1 MFDYVLPAEYLS
13 AALPT
18 ELIEKEGDVW
28 VRNSSDVRVFDS
40 KLRNCLRALS
50 SPKLSAGGGFRYRR
64 SKQQAEIR
72 DSQRWHNY
80 YHNDAHLTHPGSS
93 KPPVAATLTSTQ
105 LVAQRA
111 VEKFTVVGGVN
122 SKYKWTYHHEPTR
135 SHDSDEAGVTSST
148 SSSAGIPGRD
158 FMTFRISGD
167 GFLTGQI
174 QSMVGVLICVMQG
187 WLPFDFIAFSQ
198 RPDVIIETPLAP
210 KGLLFLSE
218 TRYDWHSNRHNIFDH
233 KNFPA
238 FDRTIYK
245 RIDGQVDD
253 TSDTQQQEIE
263 KEDVSLLPY
272 QGDDGYNNNSNFY
285 FNRSLVGH
293 ASKAILHRIVHSE
306 STQEVSIERWMT
318 DMREVVCPRIRQKMD
333 VRELTPAF

>member
-1 MFDYVLPAEYLS
+1 MQEQHCTARVFDYILPAEYLS
-13 AALPT
+13 AAFPT
-18 ELIEKEGDVW
+18 ELIEREGDVW
-28 VRNSSDVRVFDS
+28 VSNRSDVRAFDS
-40 KLRNCLRALS
+40 KLRDCLRALS

-80 YHNDAHLTHPGSS
+80 YHNDAHVTHTEGS
-93 KPPVAATLTSTQ
+93 KPPTAVTLTSTQ

-111 VEKFTVVGGVN
+111 VERFTVVGGVN
-122 SKYKWTYHHEPTR
+122 SKYKWTYRSPTR
-135 SHDSDEAGVTSST
+135 SHDSQEPSSS
-148 SSSAGIPGRD
+148 SSSAENQGRD

-187 WLPFDFIAFSQ
+187 WLPQEFIAFSQ
-198 RPDVIIETPLAP
+198 RPEVIIETPMAP

-245 RIDGQVDD
+245 RIDGNDN
-253 TSDTQQQEIE
+253 SSSATQQQEVVDE
-263 KEDVSLLPY
+263 EDASLLPCK
-272 QGDDGYNNNSNFY
+272 GDGGYNTSNFY
-285 FNRSLVGH
+285 YNRSLVSH
-293 ASKAILHRIVHSE
+293 ESKAILHRIVHSE
-306 STQEVSIERWMT
+306 SAQEESIERWMT

-333 VRELTPAF
+333 VRT